1 MSHRFT
7 PSLSGK
13 RNLWEEAA
21 DSLVELDYEHD
32 LPDFDLEAR
41 VACDQLG
48 LLQSNRFQACCASG
62 HIQDFSR
69 AEMLSIFGPGLV
81 LDIESGAA
89 ITRPILPPGEC
100 YHCAVEHQRHDR
112 MATAA

>member
-1 MSHRFT
+1 MSHRFA

-13 RNLWEEAA
+13 PSLWEEAA
-21 DSLVELDYEHD
+21 DSLIELDYELD
-32 LPDFDLEAR
+32 LAEFELE
-41 VACDQLG
+41 VNMACEKLG

-62 HIQDFSR
+62 HVQDYSR

-81 LDIESGAA
+81 LDIAAGVA

-100 YHCAVEHQRHDR
+100 YHCAVEHQRCDR